1 LVRAAPLALAAAF
14 FCAVAPTLHWTEF
27 HDSVENLNVATALE
41 MRRGGPWL
49 VPNLQGV
56 PRLAKPPLTA
66 WVTAV
71 AIRPSTLRL
80 LSVRDSALR
89 TAAYDR
95 LAFEVRWP
103 ALAAMCLTLAAVYQL
118 GRVLGGPHDGEV
130 MGLVAAL
137 ACGSSLLF
145 LRYARLTTTD
155 CMLALWVAVANW
167 MLARAVLQR
176 RYWSGCLGA
185 GAALGLAVMS
195 KGPVALVQTV
205 LPFAAFLAYAWW
217 ARRAGQPPHPDG
229 TAAGRAELLPVRP
242 PGGPVIAGALVML
255 AVGGWWF
262 LLVAL
267 RHERMASYW
276 RAEIT
281 RVGADDVPP
290 GKWYQHFASLHLF
303 IPWLA
308 WLAAGAW
315 AAADDL
321 RRRRVTAAV
330 LALGLLAWPL
340 VVMSLAKDRFPR
352 YLPPLAPAGS
362 LLVAC
367 AIVRAIRGGGTSRAP
382 PMLMT
387 LHWLLLGALV
397 ISVPLVAASGRSRS
411 MLTEHGRPWFSI
423 GAAVAMSAAAAAAVA
438 LGLALR
444 RRPVAC
450 CLLTAAVML
459 AGSAVYAHGHG
470 RSITGRSEFRPVAE
484 LIRERW
490 PDAELLAEHGA
501 RQNVVNVHANALS
514 IHMNRE
520 VRVVAD
526 VAGLP
531 PGPRPQIWVAS
542 RAKHAP
548 EMPTPA
554 GWEVIARITSGGEKK
569 YLLLREPAAQRPPPP
584 HGSGARDQLPSR
596 PTASPGAAALAG
608 APSRRRACCFC
619 RRTSRR
625 TKTLH
630 RGRQS

>member
-1 LVRAAPLALAAAF
+1 VLLRPVPLALAAAF

-80 LSVRDSALR
+80 LSVRDPALR
-89 TAAYDR
+89 AAAYDR

-137 ACGSSLLF
+137 ACGSCLLF
-145 LRYARLTTTD
+145 LRYGRLTTTD

-167 MLARAVLQR
+167 MLGRAVLQR

-217 ARRAGQPPHPDG
+217 ARRAAQAPSAAATATGDFFPP
-229 TAAGRAELLPVRP
+229 PVRRGRVREGVEASDVALPNPLPRP
-242 PGGPVIAGALVML
+242 PPEYRGREEAWRPRHPPLAPVVAGTVVML

-267 RHERMASYW
+267 RHEGMAAYW

-340 VVMSLAKDRFPR
+340 VIMSLAKDRFPR

-367 AIVRAIRGGGTSRAP
+367 AIVRAIHSGGATRAP
-382 PMLMT
+382 GILMT

-411 MLTEHGRPWFSI
+411 MLTEQGRPWFSI
-423 GAAVAMSAAAAAAVA
+423 GVAVAMSAGAAAAVA
-438 LGLALR
+438 FGLALR

-450 CLLTAAVML
+450 CVLTAAVML

-470 RSITGRSEFRPVAE
+470 RSSTGRSEFRPVAD

-501 RQNVVNVHANALS
+501 RHNVVNVHANALS

-520 VRVVAD
+520 VRVVPD

-531 PGPRPQIWVAS
+531 AGPHPQIWVAS

-569 YLLLREPAAQRPPPP
+569 YLFLHE
-584 HGSGARDQLPSR
+584 SR
-596 PTASPGAAALAG
+596 GAAPAT
-608 APSRRRACCFC
+608 APRQ
-619 RRTSRR
+619 
-625 TKTLH
+625 
-630 RGRQS
+630 RGP